1 MQQIHQVFVVI
12 IRFLSVILYSFVFL
26 KSNGLKNGG
35 FDVITSVVTIGTLLL
50 CTSGL
55 IKSRSQNLV
64 LSLYTVFLFL
74 CQVCV
79 TKNTG
84 GHWRLIRGYFSTL
97 KTEAKSRE
105 IYTRDHFST
114 WFFLISNH
122 CNNLHPLKNDLDE
135 N

>member
-26 KSNGLKNGG
+26 KSNGLKNWG

-84 GHWRLIRGYFSTL
+84 GH
-97 KTEAKSRE
+97 
-105 IYTRDHFST
+105 
-114 WFFLISNH
+114 
-122 CNNLHPLKNDLDE
+122 
-135 N
+135 